1 LGIYISCFNFYI
13 SDTFGE
19 GYESIKVL
27 SNNPGKILENTL
39 LAISK
44 NSWVLL
50 IFVGLTMM
58 IKVFATGITLGAGGN
73 GGNFA
78 PSLFVGSY
86 LGYVFS
92 KLINLTGLTQ
102 LPVSNFTM
110 VGMAGILSGLFHA
123 PTAIFLMLK

>member
-1 LGIYISCFNFYI
+1 MLSQVFGAFLMRWFNDDDK
-13 SDTFGE
+13 S
-19 GYESIKVL
+19 
-27 SNNPGKILENTL
+27 
-39 LAISK
+39 
-44 NSWVLL
+44 
-50 IFVGLTMM
+50 
-58 IKVFATGITLGAGGN
+58 FATGITLGAGGN

-110 VGMAGILSGLFHA
+110 VGYGGI
-123 PTAIFLMLK
+123 

>member
-1 LGIYISCFNFYI
+1 
-13 SDTFGE
+13 
-19 GYESIKVL
+19 
-27 SNNPGKILENTL
+27 
-39 LAISK
+39 
-44 NSWVLL
+44 
-50 IFVGLTMM
+50 MM

-78 PSLFVGSY
+78 PFY
-86 LGYVFS
+86 LWVLSWLCFS

-123 PTAIFLMLK
+123 HISLLLK